1 MELGQCI
8 SRSCKIRGTSK
19 APADLEPKS
28 DGKHNPRSD
37 INAPA
42 AGSAEGQGVFN
53 AGRSRS
59 SGLCDDIKTESVK
72 SCCKS
77 GSRKR
82 HFSVTSKLLTAA
94 MACVAP
100 NGNSEA

>member
-8 SRSCKIRGTSK
+8 SRSCEIRGTSK

-42 AGSAEGQGVFN
+42 AGNADRGPQKDKQSLMRVEVDLQVFAMISRQN
-53 AGRSRS
+53 LLKDVANPAAGK
-59 SGLCDDIKTESVK
+59 GTFL
-72 SCCKS
+72 
-77 GSRKR
+77 
-82 HFSVTSKLLTAA
+82 
-94 MACVAP
+94 
-100 NGNSEA
+100 